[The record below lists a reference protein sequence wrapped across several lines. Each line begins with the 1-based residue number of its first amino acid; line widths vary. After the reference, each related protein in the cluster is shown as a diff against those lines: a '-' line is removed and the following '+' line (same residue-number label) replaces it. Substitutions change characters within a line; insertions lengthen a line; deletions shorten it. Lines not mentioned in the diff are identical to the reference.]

1 MEEEEEGPG
10 EEGRP
15 SYREGRLASDSDSL
29 SSLSDPR
36 LCRQSPPTQ
45 VDTKIL
51 DNCLVGTGPGNCDA
65 FYAIVMFLKIC
76 FCKSMVENKT
86 KKIYIYI
93 SQVSIILII
102 CSWQFE
108 SS

>member
-1 MEEEEEGPG
+1 MEEEEEVPG

-45 VDTKIL
+45 VNTE
-51 DNCLVGTGPGNCDA
+51 T
-65 FYAIVMFLKIC
+65 
-76 FCKSMVENKT
+76 
-86 KKIYIYI
+86 
-93 SQVSIILII
+93 VS
-102 CSWQFE
+102 SNPDKH
-108 SS
+108 

>member
-1 MEEEEEGPG
+1 MEEEEEVPG

-45 VDTKIL
+45 VNTKTL
-51 DNCLVGTGPGNCDA
+51 DIRLVGSGPG
-65 FYAIVMFLKIC
+65 Y
-76 FCKSMVENKT
+76 CKCLRKC
-86 KKIYIYI
+86 IYL
-93 SQVSIILII
+93 ILL
-102 CSWQFE
+102 FF
-108 SS
+108 